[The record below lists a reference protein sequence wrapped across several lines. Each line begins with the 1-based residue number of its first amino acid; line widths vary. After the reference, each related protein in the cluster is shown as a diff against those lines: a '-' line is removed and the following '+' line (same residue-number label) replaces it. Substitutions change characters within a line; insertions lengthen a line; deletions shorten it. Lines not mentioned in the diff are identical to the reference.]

1 MEVLQPVVNVHRFIS
16 DKYHW
21 NYIDYGVSMA
31 SVVAILSLACSSV
44 DHVGSDGNPDCAKV
58 VINM

>member
-1 MEVLQPVVNVHRFIS
+1 MHRFIS